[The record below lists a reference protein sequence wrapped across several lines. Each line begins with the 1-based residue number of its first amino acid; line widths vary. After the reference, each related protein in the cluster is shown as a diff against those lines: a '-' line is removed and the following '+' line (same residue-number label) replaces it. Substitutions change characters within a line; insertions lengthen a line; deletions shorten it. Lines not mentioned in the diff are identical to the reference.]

1 MAFSHGPALLSFT
14 DSRNLKASID
24 GGPELRPCARKV
36 AGLTVDT
43 LADVEAA
50 KDTDVSIV
58 KTVRSPYMV
67 TKVRL

>member
-1 MAFSHGPALLSFT
+1 
-14 DSRNLKASID
+14 
-24 GGPELRPCARKV
+24 V

-58 KTVRSPYMV
+58 KTVRSPYMI

>member
-1 MAFSHGPALLSFT
+1 V
-14 DSRNLKASID
+14 SID